1 MKMMREEVLRKMF
14 CKKISDELELF
25 HLRKLRM
32 RSEEIYRSSYEIE
45 SKINI
50 YEALMELSEKMD
62 VNSLS
67 CMLDIPDV
75 LEYFYKKWVR
85 AEDTFWDQMKANI
98 NISIRD
104 ATEVYI
110 RRERMRKGYEKVNI
124 NKRTR
129 KKRVAS

>member
-1 MKMMREEVLRKMF
+1 MKMMREEVLRKLF

-32 RSEEIYRSSYEIE
+32 RQEEIYRSSYEIE

-75 LEYFYKKWVR
+75 LEHFYKRWVR
-85 AEDTFWDQMKANI
+85 TEDTLWEQMKANI
-98 NISIRD
+98 NRNIHD
-104 ATEVYI
+104 ATEIYI

-124 NKRTR
+124 DKRTR
-129 KKRVAS
+129 KKRAAS